1 MVSSRIPARNVKV
14 TGDRGFEDLVRKTFQ
29 TLRKSYPATDTQGSG
44 QQVLPCRQVFTNR
57 LACDSN

>member
-29 TLRKSYPATDTQGSG
+29 TLRKSYPATDTQGVATSK
-44 QQVLPCRQVFTNR
+44 
-57 LACDSN
+57 A